1 MLTKSEEIPT
11 TPTHMVI
18 RTERVRQK
26 AASAAPGERELPPGT
41 MVRVL
46 EFAGDWAIVAR
57 DGEKLGYVPF
67 EAILKM
73 Q

>member
-1 MLTKSEEIPT
+1 VLTKSEEIPT

-46 EFAGDWAIVAR
+46 EFAGD
-57 DGEKLGYVPF
+57 GEKLGYVPF